1 LPISCLSRPKR
12 LRSSRPIPSSCK
24 NALKAIKPPTPDNEL
39 SSGPCRR
46 RRASARRT
54 RFCFFCHSC
63 PGALLP
69 PSLPRRTFWVP
80 EAPGICCL
88 INREE
93 QATRALNSRS
103 SRNFSRASASLRLRD
118 GAKFRLNPG
127 HSRPTSVSYGGRA
140 LTEAEFI
147 HGGNENR
154 SYVGIWLLTECD
166 VAAATNSTLTVT
178 MP

>member
-1 LPISCLSRPKR
+1 
-12 LRSSRPIPSSCK
+12 K

-54 RFCFFCHSC
+54 RVCGFCQSC

-69 PSLPRRTFWVP
+69 PSLPRRTFWMP

-103 SRNFSRASASLRLRD
+103 SREPLAASPSHGIRD
-118 GAKFRLNPG
+118 GAKFRLMASSGQLLNEAFE
-127 HSRPTSVSYGGRA
+127 TSVAYDA
-140 LTEAEFI
+140 L
-147 HGGNENR
+147 NR
-154 SYVGIWLLTECD
+154 V
-166 VAAATNSTLTVT
+166 
-178 MP
+178 